1 LYLYLGIGLK
11 RISAL
16 ITLTVMDSS
25 PPAAVSQSPN
35 PPADNFEDVMAL
47 FEGDN
52 QGQEYPDNELYLL
65 AEEVASSYSPQ
76 PSETSSKEGV
86 YICVVYVFVCE
97 CGLIVC
103 VCVSVCVCVMGEE
116 II

>member
-1 LYLYLGIGLK
+1 
-11 RISAL
+11 
-16 ITLTVMDSS
+16 MDSS

-76 PSETSSKEGV
+76 PS
-86 YICVVYVFVCE
+86 VVYVFVCQ
-97 CGLIVC
+97 CMC
-103 VCVSVCVCVMGEE
+103 VCGGGRSPRAVGLTFPLFLLLKHRCQWRRTGGD
-116 II
+116 

>member
-1 LYLYLGIGLK
+1 
-11 RISAL
+11 
-16 ITLTVMDSS
+16 MDSS

-35 PPADNFEDVMAL
+35 PSADNFEDVMAL

-97 CGLIVC
+97 CRLIVC
-103 VCVSVCVCVMGEE
+103 VCVSVCVCVCVCVVGGRRFPVQGQLA
-116 II
+116 

>member
-1 LYLYLGIGLK
+1 
-11 RISAL
+11 
-16 ITLTVMDSS
+16 MDSS

-86 YICVVYVFVCE
+86 YICVVYVFVCQ
-97 CGLIVC
+97 CMC
-103 VCVSVCVCVMGEE
+103 VCGGGRSPRAVGLTFPLFLLLKHRCQWRRTGGD
-116 II
+116 